1 VPCSIDDV
9 ETLRQVAYETY
20 DQTFRPLNTTRTIEK
35 YLEEAFNREKLLE
48 ELSNPKSNFFFLY
61 ADEELSGYLKVN
73 EAPAQSDLNDPDSL
87 ELERIYVRKE
97 SQGKGLGKVLIT
109 YAIQIAGERA
119 KQYVW
124 LGVWER
130 NINAIAFYKKMGFTV
145 AGTHTFRMGDEIQQD
160 LIMKK
165 VLEERK

>member
-1 VPCSIDDV
+1 VPCSIDEV
-9 ETLRQVAYETY
+9 EALRQIAYETY
-20 DQTFRPLNTTRTIEK
+20 DQTFRPLNTIETIEK

-61 ADEELSGYLKVN
+61 ADGELSGYLKVN

>member
-1 VPCSIDDV
+1 LNNRIIPCSIDEV

-20 DQTFRPLNTTRTIEK
+20 DQTFRPLNTTETIEK

-61 ADEELSGYLKVN
+61 ADEGLSGYLKVN

-97 SQGKGLGKVLIT
+97 SQGRGLGKVLIT

-124 LGVWER
+124 LGVW
-130 NINAIAFYKKMGFTV
+130 NGIST
-145 AGTHTFRMGDEIQQD
+145 
-160 LIMKK
+160 L
-165 VLEERK
+165 